1 MEKLE
6 SIIQRKI
13 IAYLEVE
20 GWFVVKLIQTN
31 KNGIPDLLCIRKGI
45 SMFIEVKRPPARARP
60 LQVYRIK
67 ELINHGVVAIVAHSV
82 EEIKVLKFKNKL

>member
-6 SIIQRKI
+6 SIIQREI
-13 IAYLEVE
+13 IAYLEPG

-31 KNGIPDLLCIRKGI
+31 KNGIPDLLCIRNGI
-45 SMFIEVKRPPARARP
+45 CMFIEVKKPPARARP
-60 LQVYRIK
+60 LQVYRIR

-82 EEIKVLKFKNKL
+82 EEIKSIEI